1 MRGPGYRLDLDVR
14 RTWTCPQCGAVRK
27 AMGEVTSLEC
37 VTCNPGRLMV
47 ITGER
52 IVAPRPVTEFDPHA
66 ERVPKADPADEPLA
80 PRQPKLMKGSK
91 SVAKRALGDFGDET
105 ANGQEAETLG
115 LEESTSAGQ
124 VTEMPVQLLDQP
136 LPESGVTPLEGSS
149 RPSQAASDAV
159 SPPAAADDEEDDFG
173 AGVDLP

>member
-1 MRGPGYRLDLDVR
+1 MRGPGFRLDLDVR

-27 AMGEVTSLEC
+27 AMGEVTTLEC
-37 VTCNPGRLMV
+37 VACNTGRLMV

-52 IVAPRPVTEFDPHA
+52 IVGPRPVTEFDPHA

-91 SVAKRALGDFGDET
+91 SVAKRALGDFGDEA
-105 ANGQEAETLG
+105 ANSSGAESAG
-115 LEESTSAGQ
+115 LEETPAAESMAEPS
-124 VTEMPVQLLDQP
+124 PQLLDQP
-136 LPESGVTPLEGSS
+136 LSELGEGSP
-149 RPSQAASDAV
+149 RQSQPVSDAV
-159 SPPAAADDEEDDFG
+159 SPPAAAGEEDDFG